1 MLNPYAAERVAGRR
15 VVLDRLD
22 RDGAALA
29 SLLCDRGADVVIAD
43 HDPVVAVPSGCALVH
58 ERDAAVARADLLMV
72 DCWTGEETSHVVQA
86 RERGIAVGCLADLVL
101 YEARSPVVGVTGTAG
116 KTMTA
121 RLIAHLLETAGWTV
135 DVPPTGRAENAWP
148 SADSLAALRAETAP
162 DITVVELTSTHL
174 AYMTTSPTHAVVTTL
189 WPDHVELHG
198 GEGRYFA
205 AKQRILARQVG
216 GDTAVLPVGESRL
229 TPRPGVAI
237 TRFSSEDAGAA
248 EAHVAPHLRGNLA
261 AALVTVRSSLA
272 VDGPLDA
279 AIASFVSPAW
289 RGERIGDVAGIPVF
303 HNGMAATPAKV
314 TAFLRALPDR
324 SSVLIVGGIPDS
336 PAGLVHASAGEQR
349 LLRETC
355 GEIARVAQRVA
366 LVGPAAAQ
374 VAPLLAEAGAR
385 GVTIGPDLHWATTE
399 ALRDLAGVGQI
410 AWVPG
415 FPVDL
420 GDRER
425 FGELVATASRTTGL
439 EWAPA
444 AVPAKGA
451 V

>member
-29 SLLCDRGADVVIAD
+29 SLLRDRGADVVIAD
-43 HDPVVAVPSGCALVH
+43 HAPLAAVPSGCLLVH

-72 DCWTGEETSHVVQA
+72 DCWTGEKTSHVVQA
-86 RERGIAVGCLADLVL
+86 RERGIAIGCLADFVL
-101 YEARSPVVGVTGTAG
+101 HEARSPVVGVTGTAG

-121 RLIAHLLETAGWTV
+121 RLIAHLLNAAGWTV

-174 AYMTTSPTHAVVTTL
+174 AYMTASPTHAVITTL

-205 AKQRILARQVG
+205 AKQRILARQG
-216 GDTAVLPVGESRL
+216 EGNTAVLPVGESRL
-229 TPRPGVAI
+229 TPRPGV
-237 TRFSSEDAGAA
+237 TVVRFSSEDGGVA
-248 EAHVAPHLRGNLA
+248 ETHVAPHLRGNLA
-261 AALVTVRSSLA
+261 AACATVRSSLG
-272 VDGPLDA
+272 VVVPLDD
-279 AIASFVSPAW
+279 AIATFVAPAW
-289 RGERIGDVAGIPVF
+289 RGERIGEVAGVPVF
-303 HNGMAATPAKV
+303 HNGMAATPAKM
-314 TAFLRALPDR
+314 TAFLRALPA
-324 SSVLIVGGIPDS
+324 SSSMLIVGGIADS
-336 PAGLVHASAGEQR
+336 AAGPVHASTGEQR
-349 LLRETC
+349 LLREAC

-385 GVTIGPDLHWATTE
+385 GVKIGPDLHWATTE

-410 AWVPG
+410 VWVPG

-425 FGELVATASRTTGL
+425 FAELVAMAARTAGL

-444 AVPAKGA
+444 GAPAKGDA
-451 V
+451 

>member
-1 MLNPYAAERVAGRR
+1 
-15 VVLDRLD
+15 
-22 RDGAALA
+22 
-29 SLLCDRGADVVIAD
+29 
-43 HDPVVAVPSGCALVH
+43 
-58 ERDAAVARADLLMV
+58 
-72 DCWTGEETSHVVQA
+72 
-86 RERGIAVGCLADLVL
+86 
-101 YEARSPVVGVTGTAG
+101 
-116 KTMTA
+116 
-121 RLIAHLLETAGWTV
+121 
-135 DVPPTGRAENAWP
+135 
-148 SADSLAALRAETAP
+148 
-162 DITVVELTSTHL
+162 
-174 AYMTTSPTHAVVTTL
+174 MTTSPTHAVVTTL

-205 AKQRILARQVG
+205 AKQRILARQVE
-216 GDTAVLPVGESRL
+216 GDTAVLPVGETRL
-229 TPRPGVAI
+229 TPRPGV
-237 TRFSSEDAGAA
+237 TVTYFSSDDVGVA

-261 AALVTVRSSLA
+261 AALATVRSSLG
-272 VDGPLDA
+272 VEVPLDA
-279 AIASFVSPAW
+279 AIASFASPVW

-374 VAPLLAEAGAR
+374 IAPLLTKAGAKD
-385 GVTIGPDLHWATTE
+385 VKIGPDLHWATTE

-425 FGELVATASRTTGL
+425 FEELVATASRKAGL
-439 EWAPA
+439 DWAPA
-444 AVPAKGA
+444 GARAKEQA
-451 V
+451 

>member
-29 SLLCDRGADVVIAD
+29 SLLRDRGADVVIAD
-43 HDPVVAVPSGCALVH
+43 HAPAVAVPAGCVLVH

-72 DCWTGEETSHVVQA
+72 DCWTGEDTSHVVQA
-86 RERGIAVGCLADLVL
+86 RERGIVVGCLADLVL
-101 YEARSPVVGVTGTAG
+101 YEARSAVVGVTGTAG

-121 RLIAHLLETAGWTV
+121 RLIAHLLETAGWAV

-148 SADSLAALRAETAP
+148 NADSLAALRAETAP

-198 GEGRYFA
+198 NEGRYFV
-205 AKQRILARQVG
+205 AKQRILARQAE

-229 TPRPGVAI
+229 TPRPGVSV
-237 TRFSSEDAGAA
+237 TRFSGEDAGVA
-248 EAHVAPHLRGNLA
+248 EAHVAPYLRGNLA
-261 AALVTVRSSLA
+261 AALATVRSSLG
-272 VDGPLDA
+272 VDGPRDA
-279 AIASFVSPAW
+279 AIATFVSPAW
-289 RGERIGDVAGIPVF
+289 RGERIGDVAGVPVF

-314 TAFLRALPDR
+314 TAFLRSLPDS
-324 SSVLIVGGIPDS
+324 SSVLIIGGIPDS
-336 PAGLVHASAGEQR
+336 SAGPVHASAGEQR

-355 GEIARVAQRVA
+355 GEIVRVAQRVA

-385 GVTIGPDLHWATTE
+385 VVKIGPDLHWATTE

-425 FGELVATASRTTGL
+425 FAELVAMAARTAGL
-439 EWAPA
+439 KWAPA
-444 AVPAKGA
+444 SAPAKGE